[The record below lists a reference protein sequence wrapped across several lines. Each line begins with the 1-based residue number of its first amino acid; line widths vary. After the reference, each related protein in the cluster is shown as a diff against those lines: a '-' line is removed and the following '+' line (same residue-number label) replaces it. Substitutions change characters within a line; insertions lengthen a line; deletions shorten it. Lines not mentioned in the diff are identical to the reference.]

1 MMWKATSLP
10 SIVSLDSKQFQT
22 KSKKNLALL
31 LLKAAKIE
39 TLKLNWPFN
48 IEVNAYIYYEV
59 TIIYFIFIQML

>member
-10 SIVSLDSKQFQT
+10 SIASLDSKQISN
-22 KSKKNLALL
+22 KEYKKLGLL

-59 TIIYFIFIQML
+59 TIIYFIFIQVL